1 MSPAQNVGGVKPY
14 RGRSPNTVLR
24 NPGAA
29 EQAAER

>member
-1 MSPAQNVGGVKPY
+1 MSPAQNVGGAK
-14 RGRSPNTVLR
+14 RHKGRSPTGVLR